1 MFMETEMDTER
12 WKSVLTPREVY
23 DELKKTAREE
33 GRTISGQ
40 LRYMFEVYKNV
51 TPTQKMDVKIKD

>member
-1 MFMETEMDTER
+1 MDTER

-40 LRYMFEVYKNV
+40 LRYMFEVYKSV
-51 TPTQKMDVKIKD
+51 TPSQKLGVKIKD

>member
-1 MFMETEMDTER
+1 MDTDR

-23 DELKKTAREE
+23 DELKQIAREE

-40 LRYMFEVYKNV
+40 LRYMFEVYKN
-51 TPTQKMDVKIKD
+51 TSATEKMGVRIKT

>member
-1 MFMETEMDTER
+1 METEMDTER

>member
-1 MFMETEMDTER
+1 MDTER

-23 DELKKTAREE
+23 DELKKISREE

-40 LRYMFEVYKNV
+40 LRYMLEVYKNV
-51 TPTQKMDVKIKD
+51 TPSQKMDVKIKN